1 MYFYYLKIFFKKN
14 SPDSFNLG
22 LIFPFIATI
31 LCSVIVLIT
40 YSGMNTLENKIV
52 SEVTAINGYSR
63 IYLESDEGYS
73 EEYEKISNFLKKH
86 GKTSHLTIEE
96 IGYLKYNQ
104 DNHMPIKVIGLEN
117 LEQIRDKLNMEI
129 ISSDS
134 LVGKILIGKELYE
147 NLNISD
153 SSIQEIALYPAIDP
167 SLSPS
172 ALKLKILD
180 EKFKGSGINAIEN
193 ISRNYTFIDYLQG
206 KELFKYSVSFLS
218 VNDLL
223 EKQELDYI
231 NNNIA
236 KIRYQEWTD
245 IYPLFFEAVKI
256 EKVLYTSFGFVLVL
270 IASFNL
276 YGLINLIIYRKKNQ
290 LSILLYQGMRLKDV
304 RAIFVKNILIIG
316 VFASLLGILISFLL
330 VNTNIIAEFIPMLRD
345 LEMSILIIPFSFIF
359 NLISLYLFTHLSIKN
374 NIKNIEVLKSNVA
387 EN

>member
-1 MYFYYLKIFFKKN
+1 MMMRKRWRMRDGRGY
-14 SPDSFNLG
+14 
-22 LIFPFIATI
+22 IFPFIATT

-172 ALKLKILD
+172 ALKLKI
-180 EKFKGSGINAIEN
+180 F
-193 ISRNYTFIDYLQG
+193 
-206 KELFKYSVSFLS
+206 
-218 VNDLL
+218 
-223 EKQELDYI
+223 
-231 NNNIA
+231 
-236 KIRYQEWTD
+236 
-245 IYPLFFEAVKI
+245 
-256 EKVLYTSFGFVLVL
+256 
-270 IASFNL
+270 
-276 YGLINLIIYRKKNQ
+276 
-290 LSILLYQGMRLKDV
+290 
-304 RAIFVKNILIIG
+304 
-316 VFASLLGILISFLL
+316 
-330 VNTNIIAEFIPMLRD
+330 
-345 LEMSILIIPFSFIF
+345 
-359 NLISLYLFTHLSIKN
+359 
-374 NIKNIEVLKSNVA
+374 
-387 EN
+387 

>member
-1 MYFYYLKIFFKKN
+1 
-14 SPDSFNLG
+14 G
-22 LIFPFIATI
+22 
-31 LCSVIVLIT
+31 
-40 YSGMNTLENKIV
+40 E
-52 SEVTAINGYSR
+52 
-63 IYLESDEGYS
+63 
-73 EEYEKISNFLKKH
+73 
-86 GKTSHLTIEE
+86 
-96 IGYLKYNQ
+96 
-104 DNHMPIKVIGLEN
+104 
-117 LEQIRDKLNMEI
+117 
-129 ISSDS
+129 
-134 LVGKILIGKELYE
+134 ELYE

-359 NLISLYLFTHLSIKN
+359 NLISLYL
-374 NIKNIEVLKSNVA
+374 
-387 EN
+387 